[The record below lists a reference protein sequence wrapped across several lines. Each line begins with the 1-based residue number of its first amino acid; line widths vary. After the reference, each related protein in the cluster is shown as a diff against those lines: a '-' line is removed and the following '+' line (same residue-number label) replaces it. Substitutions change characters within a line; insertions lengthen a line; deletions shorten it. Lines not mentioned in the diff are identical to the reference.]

1 MWDGSMVRNS
11 SLKKEKLKLV
21 LLIVLLSGII
31 ILYFGMIVYS
41 FFRVNRYSDYVL
53 PNSYLQGYKID
64 DYSFNDLE
72 NKIQK
77 LSNDVMKEKVVL
89 VCNGKEY
96 EYSLSELGFSL
107 DSDEIVNNIKKY
119 QKSLNYNQK
128 ISLLYSDSRKVY
140 AYKFKYDEGVLK
152 NFLNNLKVQVDLPLV
167 NGHFDVSDGS
177 VRYIEGI
184 DSFSLN
190 VDESLVSIVSLVNE
204 DNINSKFE
212 LIGSSEKAVN
222 NDSYKSIDTKVSSFS
237 TEFNPWISR
246 ATNLKTGLSYINGVI
261 IEPGEVFSFYK
272 YAGPY
277 NKKGYVFYY
286 EFVGNGVCQIATT
299 TYNTAL
305 LGGLEI
311 IKRYPHAKKSVY
323 VPGGLDATV
332 ASYSSGWN
340 VDFQFRN
347 TYQYPIYISAYAI
360 GGTAYVDFW
369 SNSNAK
375 EGKTYETQ
383 SVQIGN
389 RGYTTYLLTYKD
401 GVEVDRSKIAT
412 TWYTED

>member
-1 MWDGSMVRNS
+1 MVRNS
-11 SLKKEKLKLV
+11 SLDKRKVKLI
-21 LLIVLLSGII
+21 LLII
-31 ILYFGMIVYS
+31 ILSVVVVSYLSVLVYN
-41 FFRVNRYSDYVL
+41 FFKVKEYSDYVL

-64 DYSFNDLE
+64 DYSFNELSDE
-72 NKIQK
+72 IEE
-77 LSNDVMKEKVVL
+77 LSNEVMKETVVL

-107 DSDEIVNNIKKY
+107 DGDKIVNNIINH

-128 ISLLYSDSRKVY
+128 VSLLYNDSRKVY
-140 AYKFKYDEGVLK
+140 TYKFKCDENVLK
-152 NFLNNLKVQVDLPLV
+152 SFLNDLKSQVDTALV
-167 NGHFDVSDGS
+167 NGYFEVSNDS
-177 VRYIEGI
+177 VRYIQGT
-184 DSFSLN
+184 DSFSLD
-190 VDESLVSIVSLVNE
+190 VSESLNVIVSSVNE
-204 DNINSKFE
+204 DNLNNRFE
-212 LIGSSEKAVN
+212 LVGTSEKAVN
-222 NDSYKSIDTKVSSFS
+222 NDSYKLIDTKVSSFS

-246 ATNLKTGLSYINGVI
+246 ATNLKTGLSYINGAIV
-261 IEPGEVFSFYK
+261 EPGEVFSFYK

-311 IKRYPHAKKSVY
+311 VKRYPHAKKSVY

-347 TYQYPIYISAYAI
+347 TYKYPIYISAYAV
-360 GGTAYVDFW
+360 GGKAYVEFW
-369 SNSNAK
+369 SNSDAK
-375 EGKTYETQ
+375 EGKTYETE
-383 SVQIGN
+383 SVQIGT
-389 RGYTTYLLTYKD
+389 RGYTTYLYTYQD
-401 GVEVDRSKIAT
+401 GVQVDKSKIAT

>member
-1 MWDGSMVRNS
+1 MVRNS
-11 SLKKEKLKLV
+11 SLEKKKFKLV
-21 LLIVLLSGII
+21 LLIILLSGII

-89 VCNGKEY
+89 VCNGEEY

-190 VDESLVSIVSLVNE
+190 VDESLVSIISLVNE
-204 DNINSKFE
+204 ESINDKFE
-212 LIGSSEKAVN
+212 LVGNSEKAVN
-222 NDSYKSIDTKVSSFS
+222 NDSYKLIDTKVSSFS

-246 ATNLKTGLSYINGVI
+246 ATNLKTGLGYINGAI

-311 IKRYPHAKKSVY
+311 VKRYPHAKKSVY

-347 TYQYPIYISAYAI
+347 TYQYPIYISAYAV
-360 GGTAYVDFW
+360 GGTAYVEFW

-383 SVQIGN
+383 SVQIGT